1 MENRFEN
8 NPPEERQDWGAYV
21 SPPSYMGPPNN
32 YAADTRQKQ
41 LCARVQ
47 EMLPSLLENDGEIRP
62 EMASSI
68 YAHLAVCVL
77 CARDFAEM
85 QRVVSMVEALAPPE
99 MPMDFSLVIMQ
110 RIQREFGPARSDVP
124 IRPLRAA
131 SSTVSGEAAATA
143 GNERKQETPPQ
154 TTAQTVHQTETRAV
168 ASELKAQQTNLTQT
182 ATSLWQRLTGVGVL
196 LAVVSFFLITNWG
209 REALGVNGLAAA
221 EWLSQLGKAVQDLP
235 LLGSIVA
242 VIGTVLGQVADILQ
256 ETYQSQGAMTT
267 LGLTIDFALCAAGY
281 YMLVVRRERQ
291 QLQGYQGAEK
301 R

>member
-1 MENRFEN
+1 MENRFEH

-21 SPPSYMGPPNN
+21 SPPSYTGPPNS
-32 YAADTRQKQ
+32 YADARQSQ

-85 QRVVSMVEALAPPE
+85 QRVVSMVEAIAPPE
-99 MPMDFSLVIMQ
+99 MPMDFSVVIMQ
-110 RIQREFGPARSDVP
+110 RIQLEFGPVRSDVP

-131 SSTVSGEAAATA
+131 SSAASGEAAPL
-143 GNERKQETPPQ
+143 GNEQKQEAASL
-154 TTAQTVHQTETRAV
+154 TTAHTVQQTETRAV
-168 ASELKAQQTNLTQT
+168 ASELETKQTSVMQT
-182 ATSLWQRLTGVGVL
+182 ATSLWQRLPGVGVL
-196 LAVVSFFLITNWG
+196 LAVVGFFLITNWG
-209 REALGVNGLAAA
+209 REALGVNAIAASQ
-221 EWLSQLGKAVQDLP
+221 WLSQLGEVAQEMP

-242 VIGTVLGQVADILQ
+242 LIGTVLAKVSDTLQ
-256 ETYQSQGAMTT
+256 ETYRSQGAMNT
-267 LGLTIDFALCAAGY
+267 LGLTLDFAICAVGY
-281 YMLVVRRERQ
+281 YALMARRERQ
-291 QLQGYQGAEK
+291 QLRGYQGAEK